1 MSVVVAKDMYKL
13 LKRSKYF
20 DAKWYLKQ
28 YPDVAKSGMSPA
40 RHYLEYGWRE
50 NRNPGPKFNT
60 NFYMKTYL
68 DVKSA
73 TMCPLVHYETIGRAK
88 GNKISANMV
97 VKQRQKK
104 SKDIKPYD
112 IIKKSKY
119 FDAKWYLKQYS
130 DVARSGINVIEH
142 FLKYGWREGRN
153 PGPKFNTRDYLFLN
167 DDVARAGVCPLVHYE
182 LYGKKEGRLFVK
194 QEYNYSFFTKTHAWF
209 TKQMTRSKKT
219 ILLVSHEFSYTGA
232 PLSLLSA
239 AKIFH
244 KNGYQIITLSL
255 KDGPL
260 KTEFAKLGR
269 VVVSNKLRDCA
280 YYGMISDNAIVNTI
294 VPFQQ
299 YNILKKI
306 VPTQLWIREKINSS
320 SESAQ
325 FHTIK
330 NAENVYVVSEY
341 SKQSYAS
348 CNPNVRVLKHGIE
361 DEYSET
367 PIDAE
372 NISFAVIGSICKNKA
387 QDIFVRAIKSIPAAV
402 RNRAT
407 FYIVGKCFD
416 DKMMAEIK
424 KSKIKNLIVMPEIS
438 DRAQMIKFYEGIS
451 CVVIPSLDESASR
464 VAIEAMM
471 MGRPAI
477 MSKNVGAQYLLN
489 GKNGILV
496 NTGSVNGLARAM
508 RTVIE
513 NPKKLLTM
521 SKHARLAYLKHN
533 SIEVYEQ
540 NLLKSVREKK
550 MLVHLHLFYH
560 NQLDWFLKKFKNIT
574 CDYDLFVTVTEQAEI
589 ITKKLKAFKPDVK
602 IVKVP
607 NRGYDI
613 YPFWL
618 VLQQVKLSE
627 YGCVLKVHTKNTRNT
642 VWTLRGINYTKYQW
656 RNDLINPLC
665 GSKKLFKHALRVL
678 QLDKVGM
685 VYSHNFGR
693 DIDNPAQVSQTKQL
707 CESFG
712 YQHARQL
719 FVCGTMFLMRADILQ
734 DFKAHEFK
742 MNDFANVSKT
752 ASVGTLAHS
761 LETFFGIIVAHHGTR
776 AVGVHSMCT
785 YIKQKYANSC
795 INLNFITRIRKY
807 ILQRQDDRNI
817 IRNSHYFNKK
827 WYLKTYP
834 DIAEAKIDAA
844 YHYVKYGWRESRNPG
859 PKFNTR
865 AYLIANPDVA
875 RVGQNPL
882 LHYERY
888 GRFERRALFPANGI
902 QSTSPKPFNYK
913 TYNDLAFDIKKNIE
927 KIPSNIDLIVGIPR
941 SGMIP
946 AYIMGLALN
955 KKVCSTTEL
964 VNGLMG
970 NSGFTRKTDTGKIK
984 NILVVDDTVN
994 TGLSLGKVKPLLAP
1008 LKRKYNIK
1016 YCAVYATN
1024 SQVAELVDIAL
1035 NILPQPRMFQWNYQ
1049 NHSFLANA
1057 CFDMDGVLCWDP
1069 TDEQNDDGK
1078 RYIEF
1083 IKNADPLYVP
1093 KVPIGYIVTSRLEKY
1108 RKETEQWLAAH
1119 GIKYKKLY
1127 MLNKTAE
1134 ERRRLG
1140 LHAPFKASVYKQIT
1154 DSNMFIESNPTQAA
1168 KIANLSG
1175 KPCICCLNDKIYT

>member
-1 MSVVVAKDMYKL
+1 MSIVFGKNDMKNLKL
-13 LKRSKYF
+13 IKKSKYF

-73 TMCPLVHYETIGRAK
+73 TMCPLVHYEYIGK
-88 GNKISANMV
+88 YIGNKATVNAPATND
-97 VKQRQKK
+97 KTYK
-104 SKDIKPYD
+104 
-112 IIKKSKY
+112 IIKHSNY
-119 FDAKWYLKQYS
+119 FDKKWYLKTYT
-130 DVARSGINVIEH
+130 DVKRNKMDPVYHYIKFGYNEN
-142 FLKYGWREGRN
+142 RN
-153 PGPKFNTRDYLFLN
+153 PSAKFDTSGYMKRYPECNIN
-167 DDVARAGVCPLVHYE
+167 PLLHYE
-182 LYGKKEGRLFVK
+182 LYGKKHAYKTGEYINEQLVENYWQVHKSLKTVDTVMYSCISGGYDKVVSDFVPNPNYAYVLFTDSPRLLRQKTYLWWQIRPLAFSKKDSVRNSRWHKLHPHILFPEYKYSVWIDSNMQISSLDFYKLINKHIKADHKIAASLHPERDCIYDEAEECVLLSTDNPVLIRKQIAILRQDGFPEHVGLYETGLMMRKHNDDKIIKLCEQWWDFVCNYSRRDQLSFNYLLWKNKIKHYPLSKQTIRLHPDFKLLRHNYRPDVTKYK
-194 QEYNYSFFTKTHAWF
+194 QE
-209 TKQMTRSKKT
+209 
-219 ILLVSHEFSYTGA
+219 
-232 PLSLLSA
+232 
-239 AKIFH
+239 KI
-244 KNGYQIITLSL
+244 
-255 KDGPL
+255 
-260 KTEFAKLGR
+260 
-269 VVVSNKLRDCA
+269 
-280 YYGMISDNAIVNTI
+280 
-294 VPFQQ
+294 
-299 YNILKKI
+299 
-306 VPTQLWIREKINSS
+306 
-320 SESAQ
+320 
-325 FHTIK
+325 
-330 NAENVYVVSEY
+330 
-341 SKQSYAS
+341 
-348 CNPNVRVLKHGIE
+348 
-361 DEYSET
+361 
-367 PIDAE
+367 
-372 NISFAVIGSICKNKA
+372 
-387 QDIFVRAIKSIPAAV
+387 
-402 RNRAT
+402 
-407 FYIVGKCFD
+407 
-416 DKMMAEIK
+416 
-424 KSKIKNLIVMPEIS
+424 
-438 DRAQMIKFYEGIS
+438 
-451 CVVIPSLDESASR
+451 
-464 VAIEAMM
+464 
-471 MGRPAI
+471 
-477 MSKNVGAQYLLN
+477 
-489 GKNGILV
+489 
-496 NTGSVNGLARAM
+496 
-508 RTVIE
+508 
-513 NPKKLLTM
+513 
-521 SKHARLAYLKHN
+521 
-533 SIEVYEQ
+533 
-540 NLLKSVREKK
+540 
-550 MLVHLHLFYH
+550 LVHLHLFYH
-560 NQLDWFLKKFKNIT
+560 NQLDWFLTKLKNIKGK
-574 CDYDLFVTVTEQAEI
+574 YDLFVTVTEQNEI
-589 ITKKLKAFKPDVK
+589 SAQKLKAFKPDVN
-602 IVKVP
+602 IIKVP

-618 VLQQVKLSE
+618 VLQQVDLDE
-627 YGCVLKVHTKNTRNT
+627 YGLVLKVHTKNERTE
-642 VWTLRGINYTKYQW
+642 VYINGGVSFSGWQW
-656 RNDLINPLC
+656 RDALIDSLLKDKHSFNKNIAIFKDDNVGMIGNTDLIRDPAKIADPTFENILKPMLEKRF
-665 GSKKLFKHALRVL
+665 GQTLVHA
-678 QLDKVGM
+678 
-685 VYSHNFGR
+685 
-693 DIDNPAQVSQTKQL
+693 P
-707 CESFG
+707 
-712 YQHARQL
+712 
-719 FVCGTMFLMRADILQ
+719 FVCGTMFMVRSFILDEFKRF
-734 DFKAHEFK
+734 DFKLC
-742 MNDFANVSKT
+742 DFGKECATGQV
-752 ASVGTLAHS
+752 ADLAHG
-761 LETFFGIIVAHHGTR
+761 LERYFGILV
-776 AVGVHSMCT
+776 
-785 YIKQKYANSC
+785 
-795 INLNFITRIRKY
+795 RKY
-807 ILQRQDDRNI
+807 KKELVGCTKAYKKRKSVLTAIVKCYHRMI
-817 IRNSHYFNKK
+817 IKRTETSLVKHSRFFDSR

-859 PKFNTR
+859 PNFNTR

-875 RVGQNPL
+875 RADACPL
-882 LHYERY
+882 VHYEKY
-888 GRFERRALFPANGI
+888 GKFEKRKLTP
-902 QSTSPKPFNYK
+902 PPVCKPSCAPSINYK
-913 TYNDLAFDIKKNIE
+913 TYNDLAFDIKNNIE

-1024 SQVAELVDIAL
+1024 SQVAELVDITL